1 VLGTRVVS
9 PAAQRQASPDLRDLG
24 TTPLL
29 AALGAAPE
37 SGYAWVMAEATA
49 ADRAHFL
56 RIAEASAELESDRQ
70 KMAASEDPAT
80 KIEEAL
86 RLSNML
92 VRRIA
97 VQPEP
102 EPARFSLIE
111 RWRNLQTKAGS
122 DGNRR

>member
-1 VLGTRVVS
+1 
-9 PAAQRQASPDLRDLG
+9 
-24 TTPLL
+24 
-29 AALGAAPE
+29 
-37 SGYAWVMAEATA
+37 MAEATA
-49 ADRAHFL
+49 ADRAHFR

-70 KMAASEDPAT
+70 KLAASEDPAA
-80 KIEEAL
+80 KIEQAL

-92 VRRIA
+92 VRRVA

-111 RWRNLQTKAGS
+111 RWRNLQTKASS